1 MNIGLALKCRECTGI
16 LNGIS
21 GVCAAD
27 EEGISIN
34 CAEDSCVKAEC
45 STNGYTV
52 IVRTCGSPN
61 KTMKAGI
68 DTKSSACVDGVRISS
83 QSQV

>member
-1 MNIGLALKCRECTGI
+1 M

-27 EEGISIN
+27 DKGILIDCDAEE
-34 CAEDSCVKAEC
+34 SCVKAEC

-68 DTKSSACVDGVRISS
+68 DTKSSACVDGVRISC